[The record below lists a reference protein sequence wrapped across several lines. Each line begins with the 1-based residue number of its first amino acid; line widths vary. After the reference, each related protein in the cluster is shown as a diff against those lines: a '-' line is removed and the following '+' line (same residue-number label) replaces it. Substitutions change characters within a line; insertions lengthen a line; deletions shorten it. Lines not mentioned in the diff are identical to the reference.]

1 MRQSNCVS
9 VNLII
14 LTTRGFFYSV
24 ELIVSVR
31 TNIGELARRDAE
43 A

>member
-1 MRQSNCVS
+1 MRQSNYVS
-9 VNLII
+9 ANHY
-14 LTTRGFFYSV
+14 LTARGFFYSV

-31 TNIGELARRDAE
+31 SNIGKLARQDAE

>member
-1 MRQSNCVS
+1 MRQSNYVS
-9 VNLII
+9 VNHY

-31 TNIGELARRDAE
+31 SNIGELTR
-43 A
+43 